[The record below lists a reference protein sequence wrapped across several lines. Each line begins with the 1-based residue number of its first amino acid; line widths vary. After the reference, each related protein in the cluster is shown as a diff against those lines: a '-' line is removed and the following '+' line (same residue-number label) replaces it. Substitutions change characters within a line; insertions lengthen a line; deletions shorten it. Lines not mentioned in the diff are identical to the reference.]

1 MKRSRKSSLFT
12 ILPVLG
18 TEERCSLTANE
29 RVHEVTRLGEI
40 ARTIR
45 GGRLDA
51 MLEHGEPTVNLELVL
66 SLFNQHSVE
75 YIVVGGYAV
84 AFHGYPRF
92 TRDLD
97 LFYRQTP
104 ENAGRILAALHAAGF
119 TTLSLATAD
128 LLDPLLNYK
137 LGRPPNQLDLN
148 PSVKGITW
156 DTANQAAVPGE
167 ILGQPVRFV
176 DLETLITSKR
186 AAGRPQDLADIDG
199 LMRHLGEL

>member
-1 MKRSRKSSLFT
+1 MLS
-12 ILPVLG
+12 
-18 TEERCSLTANE
+18 ANE
-29 RVHEVTRLGEI
+29 RVREVTQLGEI
-40 ARTIR
+40 AKTIR
-45 GGRLDA
+45 GGRLEA
-51 MLEHGEPTVNLELVL
+51 MLEHGEPTLNLERILT
-66 SLFNQHSVE
+66 LFNQHSVE
-75 YIVVGGYAV
+75 YVVVGGYAV

-97 LFYRQTP
+97 LFYRQTQG
-104 ENAGRILAALHAAGF
+104 NADRILAALREAGF
-119 TTLSLATAD
+119 TKISLTRGD

-156 DTANQAAVPGE
+156 DEANQAAVNGE
-167 ILGQPVRFV
+167 ILGQSVRFL
-176 DLETLITSKR
+176 DFETLITSKR